1 VDFNPQITPIAQIY
15 SPICAIREIC
25 GKNFLHLISTF
36 RPNLAR
42 QPNLC
47 FIPARTAR
55 SVE

>member
-1 VDFNPQITPIAQIY
+1 VDFNPQITLIAQIY

-42 QPNLC
+42 QTNLC